1 MRLIIKQKIFSFGD
15 NFVIRDE
22 MDNPILTVKGKVF
35 SFGDKLRIYDM
46 YGNEIFYIE
55 QKLFKLMPQY
65 EIWQNGNQV
74 AYLKREFTLFKPRIN
89 IQSVYGNFTIE
100 GKILQHNF
108 TIYRDNQ
115 EVAVVSKKFMSFSD
129 TYTLD
134 IRENENVHFLT
145 TLVIVIDQMLH
156 DDHHNNS

>member
-1 MRLIIKQKIFSFGD
+1 MRLMIKQKIFSFGD
-15 NFVIRDE
+15 DFVVRDE
-22 MDNPILTVKGKVF
+22 MENPIITVKGKVF

-115 EVAVVSKKFMSFSD
+115 DVAVVSKKFVSFSD

-134 IRENENVHFLT
+134 IRENENVYFLT

-156 DDHHNNS
+156 DDSHNNS